1 MFKEISPPCCRLK
14 NALFK
19 ECQPACR
26 EERSHSDCQFY
37 LSFAL
42 HRIIIMR
49 TFQDISLLFEQHLKS
64 SLPFPDYQQNLYDPC
79 RYLLDAG
86 GKRIR
91 PALCLMAGEL
101 FGGIN
106 PDSYHAAMAVELFHN
121 FTLIHDDIMDKAPLR
136 RGKPTV
142 HAKYGLTTG
151 ILSGDVMGIFS
162 YHCLGKVDKEYL
174 QKVFTIFNK
183 TAIEVCEGQQ
193 WDMDFEEKDKVSIEE
208 YLKMIELKTSVL
220 LAASLQIGAIVA
232 GAADEDALHLYE
244 FGKNMGIAFQ
254 LQDDYLD
261 TFGDE
266 EKIGKKPGGDI
277 RANKK
282 TFLMLKMKELAGDND
297 WVAVEDLLRA
307 DEDQRVEGIRR
318 LYLDLSIDTL
328 SKDIINQYSD
338 RSFEHLDKINLP
350 EEKKLPLRHLAS
362 WLLNRQY

>member
-1 MFKEISPPCCRLK
+1 LDRQAHGNKEVIQIANSIL
-14 NALFK
+14 AL
-19 ECQPACR
+19 
-26 EERSHSDCQFY
+26 RSTELRS
-37 LSFAL
+37 
-42 HRIIIMR
+42 MR
-49 TFQDISLLFEQHLKS
+49 TFQEISLLFEQHLKS
-64 SLPFPDYQQNLYDPC
+64 SLPFPEYQENLYDPC

-101 FGGIN
+101 FDGIN
-106 PDSYHAAMAVELFHN
+106 PDSFHAAMAVELFHN

-162 YHCLGKVDKEYL
+162 YHCLGKINKAHL

-193 WDMDFEEKDKVSIEE
+193 WDMDFEQKEEVSIDE

-220 LAASLQIGAIVA
+220 LAASLQIGAMVA
-232 GAADEDALHLYE
+232 NAGDDDARHLYE

-261 TFGDE
+261 TFGEE

-282 TFLMLKMKELAGDND
+282 TFLMLKMRELAAHGDLLL
-297 WVAVEDLLRA
+297 VGDLLRSG
-307 DEDQRVEGIRR
+307 EEERVEGIRR
-318 LYLDLSIDTL
+318 LYLDLGIDVY
-328 SKDIINQYSD
+328 SKDIINRYSD
-338 RSFEHLDKINLP
+338 RSFEHLDRISLP
-350 EEKKLPLRHLAS
+350 EEKKLPLRQLAS

>member
-1 MFKEISPPCCRLK
+1 
-14 NALFK
+14 
-19 ECQPACR
+19 
-26 EERSHSDCQFY
+26 
-37 LSFAL
+37 
-42 HRIIIMR
+42 MR
-49 TFQDISLLFEQHLKS
+49 TFQEISLLFEQYLKA
-64 SLPFPDYQQNLYDPC
+64 SLPFPGNQENLYEPC

-106 PDSYHAAMAVELFHN
+106 EDSYHAAMAVELFHN

-162 YHCLGKVDKEYL
+162 YHCLGKVNMEYL
-174 QKVFTIFNK
+174 PKVFGIFNK

-193 WDMDFEEKDKVSIEE
+193 WDMDFEVKEEVAIEE

-232 GAADEDALHLYE
+232 GASDEDAWHLYE

-261 TFGDE
+261 TFGTE

-282 TFLMLKMKELAGDND
+282 TFLMLKMRELAGSNESMTM
-297 WVAVEDLLRA
+297 VEDLLRG
-307 DEDQRVEGIRR
+307 DEEERVEGIRR
-318 LYLDLSIDTL
+318 LYVDLGIDSH
-328 SKDIINQYSD
+328 SKYIINQYSEE
-338 RSFEHLDKINLP
+338 SFKHLDKINLP
-350 EEKKLPLRHLAS
+350 EEKKGPLRNLAS
-362 WLLNRQY
+362 WLLNRQH

>member
-1 MFKEISPPCCRLK
+1 MF
-14 NALFK
+14 
-19 ECQPACR
+19 
-26 EERSHSDCQFY
+26 EE
-37 LSFAL
+37 
-42 HRIIIMR
+42 
-49 TFQDISLLFEQHLKS
+49 HLKKA
-64 SLPFPDYQQNLYDPC
+64 LPFPSHQDNLYEPC

-91 PALCLMAGEL
+91 PALCLMAAEL

-106 PDSYHAAMAVELFHN
+106 EDVFNAAMAVELFHN

-151 ILSGDVMGIFS
+151 ILSGDIMGIFS
-162 YHCLGKVDKEYL
+162 YQCLGKVSPHYL
-174 QKVFTIFNK
+174 PGIFAIFNK

-193 WDMDFEEKDKVSIEE
+193 WDMDFENQDEVAIDD

-220 LAASLQIGAIVA
+220 LAASLKMGAILA
-232 GAADEDALHLYE
+232 GATEEDAHYLYE

-261 TFGDE
+261 TFGTE
-266 EKIGKKPGGDI
+266 ESIGKKPGGDI

-282 TFLMLKMKELAGDND
+282 TFLMLKSRELSNEHVLVQMDGALALDD
-297 WVAVEDLLRA
+297 DAKVENVRNLFL
-307 DEDQRVEGIRR
+307 E
-318 LYLDLSIDTL
+318 LNIDKH

-338 RSFEHLDKINLP
+338 KSFYYLEKINMP
-350 EEKKLPLRHLAS
+350 DEKKAHLRSLAE
-362 WLLNRQY
+362 WLLNRSY

>member
-1 MFKEISPPCCRLK
+1 M
-14 NALFK
+14 
-19 ECQPACR
+19 Q
-26 EERSHSDCQFY
+26 
-37 LSFAL
+37 
-42 HRIIIMR
+42 
-49 TFQDISLLFEQHLKS
+49 TFQEISLLFEQYLKT
-64 SLPFPDYQQNLYDPC
+64 SLPFPESTQGNLYDPC

-91 PALCLMAGEL
+91 PALCLMAAGL
-101 FGGIN
+101 FGEMN
-106 PDSYHAAMAVELFHN
+106 EDAYHAAMAVELFHN

-142 HAKYGLTTG
+142 HARYGLTAG

-162 YHCLGKVDKEYL
+162 YHCLSRIRPEYL
-174 QKVFTIFNK
+174 KQVFTVFNK

-193 WDMDFEEKDKVSIEE
+193 WDMDFEERDSVTIEE

-232 GAADEDALHLYE
+232 GASDEDALHLYE

-261 TFGDE
+261 TFGTE

-282 TFLMLKMKELAGDND
+282 TFLMLKMKEVAGND
-297 WVAVEDLLRA
+297 DTVTLVDELLQA
-307 DEDQRVEGIRR
+307 PEEERVEGVRK
-318 LYLDLSIDTL
+318 LYLDLQIDAF
-328 SKDIINQYSD
+328 SRDIINHYSD
-338 RSFEHLDKINLP
+338 HSFGRLDKISLP
-350 EEKKLPLRHLAS
+350 EAQKQPLRDLAS